1 MTAMNAEF
9 SFEPGITPPEDDER
23 FERFWEIFIEES
35 QADRPI
41 ELAERETLRAHIAEQ
56 HGHALDLMDLLWR
69 SAMEAV
75 NWGSEILHEHLEDDP
90 EDDAYAALFT
100 TLTGLAARALL
111 AFNEVSWLLRGGYPQ
126 GAFTR
131 VRSLHELYIVARV
144 LWEYGSPESD
154 YPDLVERYLLHQEVF
169 LKGAARDLIS
179 TGIPGI
185 DETINAEILDVLDS
199 RKKELIGTYGEA
211 FSRPWGW
218 AAPLFPKKTP
228 SFTSLNKLVMPS
240 LNAFYGITSEQL
252 HASSAGLAS
261 AGESDGTGVIG
272 YNGGST
278 TDGLAFPAILGS
290 TFLLALVGTI
300 VPTEIHDSA
309 TDKDIDTGRHMLGA
323 LSRLHREILDAWN
336 GESTE
341 DHSAVNG
348 PDGDSNEEGW

>member
-23 FERFWEIFIEES
+23 FERFWAIFIEES
-35 QADRPI
+35 QADRPS

-126 GAFTR
+126 GAFAG
-131 VRSLHELYIVARV
+131 VRSLHELYIVTRV
-144 LWEYGSPESD
+144 LWEYGSPESNC
-154 YPDLVERYLLHQEVF
+154 PDLVERYLLHQEVF

-185 DETINAEILDVLDS
+185 DETINTEILDALDS
-199 RKKELIGTYGEA
+199 RQRELIGKYGKV
-211 FSRPWGW
+211 FSTSWGW

-228 SFTSLNKLVMPS
+228 SFMDLNKLVMPS
-240 LNAFYGITSEQL
+240 LNAYYRIASEHL
-252 HASSAGLAS
+252 HASSAGLAN
-261 AGESDGTGVIG
+261 AGKSDGMGTIG
-272 YNGGST
+272 YNGGAT
-278 TDGLAFPAILGS
+278 IDGLAFPAIFGS
-290 TFLLALVGTI
+290 TFLLSLVGTI
-300 VPTEIHDSA
+300 VPIEIHNSE
-309 TDKDIDTGRHMLGA
+309 TDKDIDTGRHMLGVLA
-323 LSRLHREILDAWN
+323 RLHREILDAWN
-336 GESTE
+336 GE
-341 DHSAVNG
+341 
-348 PDGDSNEEGW
+348 

>member
-23 FERFWEIFIEES
+23 FERFWAIFIEES
-35 QADRPI
+35 QADRPS

-126 GAFTR
+126 GAFAG
-131 VRSLHELYIVARV
+131 VRSLHELYIVTRV
-144 LWEYGSPESD
+144 LWEYGSPESNC
-154 YPDLVERYLLHQEVF
+154 PDLVERYLLHQEVF

-185 DETINAEILDVLDS
+185 DETINTEILDALDS
-199 RKKELIGTYGEA
+199 RQRELIGKYGKV
-211 FSRPWGW
+211 FSTSWGW

-228 SFTSLNKLVMPS
+228 SFMDLNKLVMPS
-240 LNAFYGITSEQL
+240 LNAYYRIASEHL
-252 HASSAGLAS
+252 HASSAGLAN
-261 AGESDGTGVIG
+261 AGKSDGMGTIG
-272 YNGGST
+272 YNGGAT
-278 TDGLAFPAILGS
+278 IDGLAFPAIFGS
-290 TFLLALVGTI
+290 TFLLSLVGTI
-300 VPTEIHDSA
+300 VPIEIHNSE
-309 TDKDIDTGRHMLGA
+309 TDKDIDTGRHMLGVLA
-323 LSRLHREILDAWN
+323 RLHREILDAWN

-341 DHSAVNG
+341 G
-348 PDGDSNEEGW
+348 PTPGK

>member
-1 MTAMNAEF
+1 MNAEF

-23 FERFWEIFIEES
+23 FERFWAIFIEES
-35 QADRPI
+35 QADRPS

-126 GAFTR
+126 GAFAG
-131 VRSLHELYIVARV
+131 VRSLHELYIVTRV
-144 LWEYGSPESD
+144 LWEYGSPESNC
-154 YPDLVERYLLHQEVF
+154 PDLVERYLLHQEVF

-185 DETINAEILDVLDS
+185 DETINTEILDALDS
-199 RKKELIGTYGEA
+199 RQRELIGKYGKV
-211 FSRPWGW
+211 FSTSWGW

-228 SFTSLNKLVMPS
+228 SFMDLNKLVMPS
-240 LNAFYGITSEQL
+240 LNAYYRIASEQL
-252 HASSAGLAS
+252 HASSAGLAN
-261 AGESDGTGVIG
+261 AGKSDGMGTIG
-272 YNGGST
+272 YNGGAT
-278 TDGLAFPAILGS
+278 IDGLAFPAIFGS
-290 TFLLALVGTI
+290 TFLLSLVGTI
-300 VPTEIHDSA
+300 VPIEIHNSE
-309 TDKDIDTGRHMLGA
+309 TDKDIDTGRHMLGVLA
-323 LSRLHREILDAWN
+323 RLHREILDAWN

-341 DHSAVNG
+341 G
-348 PDGDSNEEGW
+348 PTPGK